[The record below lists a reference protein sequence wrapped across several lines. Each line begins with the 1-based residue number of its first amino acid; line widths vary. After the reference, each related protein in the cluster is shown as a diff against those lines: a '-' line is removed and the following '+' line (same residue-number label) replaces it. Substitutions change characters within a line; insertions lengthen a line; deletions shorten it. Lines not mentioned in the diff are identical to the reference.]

1 MNPHE
6 QETIMDNN
14 DREILVPEFG
24 RDCAPDRV
32 ERLETIIERQ
42 RTEIA
47 AVRRVAQQQRLR
59 ADETEAKLAL
69 LREEAGR

>member
-1 MNPHE
+1 MTYNQMETTMSDHE
-6 QETIMDNN
+6 IP
-14 DREILVPEFG
+14 VPEFG

-59 ADETEAKLAL
+59 ADAAEAALA
-69 LREEAGR
+69 EGAGR

>member
-1 MNPHE
+1 MNYEEEHLMNDHE
-6 QETIMDNN
+6 IP
-14 DREILVPEFG
+14 VPPFG
-24 RDCAPDRV
+24 RDCTPDRV

-59 ADETEAKLAL
+59 ADEAEAKLAEQ
-69 LREEAGR
+69 REGDR